1 MSVLTTTVPE
11 LHKESINERFINRV
25 TSLGVPV
32 DNLSKQETVAKVME
46 FIDQYATDKTPRLV
60 ATLNVDFLVNSIGF
74 SPSKPRHPELLN
86 ILRNADLIIADG
98 FPIVLLSKISGY
110 PLKERVTGVDLV
122 PALAAE
128 AAQKG
133 KSIYL
138 LGGAQGTAKKTATK
152 LTTDYLGLIIAGTS
166 APMITT
172 EGENMTDWC
181 HDDEKVVSDINS
193 SKADILLLA
202 LGNPKQEL
210 WFNRNKHRLS
220 VPVSI
225 GVGGTFEF
233 LIGVVSRAPLWMQN
247 NGMEWLYRIAQDPKR
262 LIKRYTIGLIKLGI
276 LSMPL
281 LETRIERYCQ
291 SKIDRVLRRN
301 SNIDTIPQ
309 WRLHWSSKDDCLV
322 TLRLPMTVSR
332 EYMENLVL
340 SFDQQVITETS
351 YRTCLLDFSHVNKI
365 AMAANEAFAV
375 LARKLSALNSTAL
388 IVGMS
393 KRVRRDLSHA
403 RVMDLA
409 LPKTLNS
416 TSGAIDSYSDQHL
429 TNNRICKS
437 YVVENSVLICLAGVI
452 EGVELANLGIEECI
466 LDSGR
471 DRDLIIDL
479 RQVEQIDSTAIS
491 LLFKLVL
498 AERNGLIK
506 RIKFSGTSE
515 VIKQMERVSG
525 FNNQFNELN
534 DEDFYS
540 ALFSQ

>member
-1 MSVLTTTVPE
+1 VSVLTTAVPE
-11 LHKESINERFINRV
+11 FNNKSINERFINRV

-32 DNLSKQETVAKVME
+32 DNLSKQETVAKVMG

-60 ATLNVDFLVNSIGF
+60 ATLNVDFLVNSLGF
-74 SPSKPRHPELLN
+74 SPRKPRHPELLS
-86 ILRNADLIIADG
+86 ILRNADIITADG

-110 PLKERVTGVDLV
+110 PLKERVTGADLV
-122 PALAAE
+122 TALAAK
-128 AAQKG
+128 AAQTG

-138 LGGAQGTAKKTATK
+138 LGGAQGSANKAATK
-152 LTTDYLGLIIAGTS
+152 LTTDYPGLVIAGTS
-166 APMITT
+166 APMIAT
-172 EGENMTDWC
+172 EGENMADWC
-181 HDDEKVVSDINS
+181 HADEKIVNEINN

-262 LIKRYTIGLIKLGI
+262 LLKRYTIGLIKLSV
-276 LSMPL
+276 LSRPL
-281 LETRIERYCQ
+281 LQARIQRHCQ
-291 SKIDRVLRRN
+291 SKIDRVLRRSN
-301 SNIDTIPQ
+301 NIDTTPE

-340 SFDQQVITETS
+340 SFDLQVITETS
-351 YRTCLLDFSHVNKI
+351 YRTCLLDFSQVKKI
-365 AMAANEAFAV
+365 DMAANEAFAV
-375 LARKLSALNSTAL
+375 LARKLSALKSTAL

-393 KRVRRDLSHA
+393 KRICRDLSHA

-409 LPKTLNS
+409 SPKTLNS
-416 TSGAIDSYSDQHL
+416 TSDAIDSYSDQHSQS
-429 TNNRICKS
+429 NRICKS
-437 YVVENSVLICLAGVI
+437 YVVENSVLLCLTGVI
-452 EGVELANLGIEECI
+452 EGVKLANLGVEECM
-466 LDSGR
+466 LDAGR
-471 DRDLIIDL
+471 DREIIVDL

-498 AERNGLIK
+498 AEKNGLIK
-506 RIKFSGTSE
+506 RIQFSGTSE
-515 VIKQMERVSG
+515 VIKQMLCVSG
-525 FNNQFNELN
+525 LNNQFNELN

-540 ALFSQ
+540 VLFCQ

>member
-1 MSVLTTTVPE
+1 MSVLTTTVQQFNN
-11 LHKESINERFINRV
+11 ESINERFINRV

-32 DNLSKQETVAKVME
+32 DNLSKQETVAKVMG
-46 FIDQYATDKTPRLV
+46 FIDQYAIDKTPRLV
-60 ATLNVDFLVNSIGF
+60 ATLNVDFLVNSLGF

-86 ILRNADLIIADG
+86 ILRNADLITADG

-110 PLKERVTGVDLV
+110 PLKERVTGADLV
-122 PALAAE
+122 PALAAK
-128 AAQKG
+128 AAQTG

-138 LGGAQGTAKKTATK
+138 LGGAQGSAEKAATK
-152 LTTDYLGLIIAGTS
+152 LTTDYPGLVIAGTS
-166 APMITT
+166 APMIAT
-172 EGENMTDWC
+172 EGENMMDWC
-181 HDDEKVVSDINS
+181 QDDAKIVSAIND

-210 WFNRNKHRLS
+210 WFNRNKHRLL

-233 LIGVVSRAPLWMQN
+233 LIGMVSRAPLWMQN

-262 LIKRYTIGLIKLGI
+262 LIKRYTIGLIKLAV
-276 LSMPL
+276 LSRPL
-281 LETRIERYCQ
+281 LNARIQRHCQ
-291 SKIDRVLRRN
+291 SKIDRVLRRR
-301 SNIDTIPQ
+301 SNTDTTPE

-340 SFDQQVITETS
+340 SFDQQVMTETS
-351 YRTCLLDFSHVNKI
+351 YRTCLLDFSQVKKI
-365 AMAANEAFAV
+365 DMAANEAFAV

-393 KRVRRDLSHA
+393 KRICRDLSHA

-409 LPKTLNS
+409 SPKTLNN
-416 TSGAIDSYSDQHL
+416 TSGAIDSYSNQHS
-429 TNNRICKS
+429 TSNRICKS
-437 YVVENSVLICLAGVI
+437 YVVENSVLLCLAGVI
-452 EGVELANLGIEECI
+452 EGVKLANLGIEECM
-466 LDSGR
+466 LDAGR
-471 DRDLIIDL
+471 DRDIIVDL

-498 AERNGLIK
+498 AEKNGLIK
-506 RIKFSGTSE
+506 RIKFSGSSD
-515 VIKQMERVSG
+515 VIKQMLRVSG
-525 FNNQFNELN
+525 FNKQFNELN

>member
-11 LHKESINERFINRV
+11 FNNESINERFINRV

-32 DNLSKQETVAKVME
+32 DNLSKQETVAKVMG
-46 FIDQYATDKTPRLV
+46 FIDQYAIDKTPRLV
-60 ATLNVDFLVNSIGF
+60 ATLNVDFLVNSLGF

-86 ILRNADLIIADG
+86 ILRNADLITADG

-110 PLKERVTGVDLV
+110 PLKERVTGADLV
-122 PALAAE
+122 PALAAK
-128 AAQKG
+128 AAQTG

-138 LGGAQGTAKKTATK
+138 LGGAQGSAEQAATK
-152 LTTDYLGLIIAGTS
+152 LTTDYPGLVIAGTS
-166 APMITT
+166 APMIST
-172 EGENMTDWC
+172 EGENMMDWC
-181 HDDEKVVSDINS
+181 QDDAKIVSAINE

-210 WFNRNKHRLS
+210 WFNRNKHRLL

-233 LIGVVSRAPLWMQN
+233 LIGMVSRAPLWMQN

-262 LIKRYTIGLIKLGI
+262 LIKRYTIGLIKLAV
-276 LSMPL
+276 LSRPL
-281 LETRIERYCQ
+281 LNARIQRHCQ
-291 SKIDRVLRRN
+291 SKIDRVLRRR
-301 SNIDTIPQ
+301 SNTDTTPE

-322 TLRLPMTVSR
+322 TLRLPVAVSR

-340 SFDQQVITETS
+340 SFDQQVMTETS
-351 YRTCLLDFSHVNKI
+351 YRTCLLDFSQVKKI
-365 AMAANEAFAV
+365 DMAANEAFAV

-393 KRVRRDLSHA
+393 KRICRDLSHA

-409 LPKTLNS
+409 SPKTLNN
-416 TSGAIDSYSDQHL
+416 TSGAIDSYSNQHS
-429 TNNRICKS
+429 TSNRICKS
-437 YVVENSVLICLAGVI
+437 YVVENSVLLCLAGVI
-452 EGVELANLGIEECI
+452 EGVKLANLGIEECM
-466 LDSGR
+466 LDAGR
-471 DRDLIIDL
+471 DRDIIVDL

-498 AERNGLIK
+498 AEKNGLIK
-506 RIKFSGTSE
+506 RIKFSGSSD
-515 VIKQMERVSG
+515 VIKQMLRVSG
-525 FNNQFNELN
+525 FNKQFNELN

>member
-1 MSVLTTTVPE
+1 M
-11 LHKESINERFINRV
+11 
-25 TSLGVPV
+25 G
-32 DNLSKQETVAKVME
+32 

-60 ATLNVDFLVNSIGF
+60 ATLNVDFLVNSLGF
-74 SPSKPRHPELLN
+74 YPSKPRHPELLH
-86 ILRNADLIIADG
+86 ILRNADLITADG

-110 PLKERVTGVDLV
+110 PLKERVTGADLV
-122 PALAAE
+122 PALAAK
-128 AAQKG
+128 AAQTG

-138 LGGAQGTAKKTATK
+138 LGGAQGSAEKAANK
-152 LTTDYLGLIIAGTS
+152 LSTDYPGLVIAGTS
-166 APMITT
+166 APMIAT
-172 EGENMTDWC
+172 EGNNMTDWC
-181 HDDEKVVSDINS
+181 HDDEKIVNDINN
-193 SKADILLLA
+193 ANPDILLLA

-210 WFNRNKHRLS
+210 WFNRNKHRLE

-233 LIGVVSRAPLWMQN
+233 LIGLVSRAPLWMQN

-262 LIKRYTIGLIKLGI
+262 LIKRYTIGLIKLGV
-276 LSMPL
+276 LSRPL
-281 LETRIERYCQ
+281 LQARIQRYCQ
-291 SKIDRVLRRN
+291 SKINRVLRRKP
-301 SNIDTIPQ
+301 SISVRPD

-340 SFDQQVITETS
+340 SFDQQVITDTS
-351 YRTCLLDFSHVNKI
+351 YRTCLLDFSQVKKI
-365 AMAANEAFAV
+365 DMAANEAFAV

-393 KRVRRDLSHA
+393 KRICRDLSHA

-409 LPKTLNS
+409 SPKTLNT
-416 TSGAIDSYSDQHL
+416 TSGAIDNYSDPHS
-429 TNNRICKS
+429 TNNGVCKS
-437 YVVENSVLICLAGVI
+437 YVVENSVLLCLAGVI
-452 EGVELANLGIEECI
+452 DGVTLASLGVEECM
-466 LDSGR
+466 LDAGR
-471 DRDLIIDL
+471 DRDIIVDL

-498 AERNGLIK
+498 AEKNGLIK

-515 VIKQMERVSG
+515 IVKQMLRVSG
-525 FNNQFNELN
+525 FKNQFNKLN